1 MIDPGLGSGW
11 LGAAAV
17 TGAGFT
23 VVTGVEF
30 AGPTVVML
38 EFTGVTGAGFAAGTV
53 VGFAGLTGVGLTVLP
68 RTTGP
73 PVFEAPLPPDWAV
86 APPDCAGAIELP
98 AVTSADVGAAAL
110 DAVDIAVVATCDE
123 LVSAAELA
131 LVGSTLPMVI
141 VVTPTAARLCLVS
154 VVARPKPPSAR
165 MATAAMAR
173 AAHFFPLPRS
183 AAIGSAGAGGAF
195 ALITV
200 CASASAAT
208 GTASTVRWIVVSSLT
223 PLSVS
228 GERSI
233 VPSGTGI
240 GAAPRAKSGF

>member
-1 MIDPGLGSGW
+1 M
-11 LGAAAV
+11 
-17 TGAGFT
+17 TGAGIN
-23 VVTGVEF
+23 VVAGVGLAELTDVGL
-30 AGPTVVML
+30 AGVG
-38 EFTGVTGAGFAAGTV
+38 FTGVIGAGFAADTD
-53 VGFAGLTGVGLTVLP
+53 VGFEGLTGVGLTVLS
-68 RTTGP
+68 RTTAP
-73 PVFEAPLPPDWAV
+73 PPDLEVPVPPDWAT
-86 APPDCAGAIELP
+86 APPDCAGAGAAELP
-98 AVTSADVGAAAL
+98 AATSAVVGAAA
-110 DAVDIAVVATCDE
+110 VDGVETDVVATCDE
-123 LVSAAELA
+123 VVCAAELA